1 MPYTLSYLVYSN
13 VQSACL
19 YSIINPTTTTKGG
32 RELHQGL
39 DEGLACNSEISEENG
54 LTVVPTPSF
63 HAPPPAMVASTMTSL
78 VSDAFAVDSLMGD
91 DNDGSGGN
99 VGDGASG
106 DNTSPGPTTVSGAS
120 PDPSPGLLRD
130 LDAYHF
136 SWCDPSYDAPA
147 VRFVC
152 LPLLYEKA
160 PLLWCPA
167 NLEVP
172 SKHFFTQPSCIL
184 DNFLY
189 LSAQVLKH
197 YSS

>member
-1 MPYTLSYLVYSN
+1 
-13 VQSACL
+13 
-19 YSIINPTTTTKGG
+19 
-32 RELHQGL
+32 
-39 DEGLACNSEISEENG
+39 
-54 LTVVPTPSF
+54 
-63 HAPPPAMVASTMTSL
+63 MVAPTMTSL

-91 DNDGSGGN
+91 DDNGHDDIDS
-99 VGDGASG
+99 VGC
-106 DNTSPGPTTVSGAS
+106 DNTSPGPDAFPGAS
-120 PDPSPGLLRD
+120 PSPGPTVPGANPSSSSSPGLLRD

-172 SKHFFTQPSCIL
+172 SKQYFTQPSCII

-197 YSS
+197 YSISLSAHPLNSSIN